1 VIPELKSKSVLK
13 KGKLQ
18 GFIGSMPAGTQ
29 PPVKTEATTLRC
41 KYDQKN
47 AKKNITSERINRSI
61 PCRSPL

>member
-1 VIPELKSKSVLK
+1 MPELKSKSVFK

-18 GFIGSMPAGTQ
+18 GFIDSTPAGTQ
-29 PPVKTEATTLRC
+29 PPVKTDATTLKC

-61 PCRSPL
+61 PCRNPL